1 MATLI
6 ENFLGGLKNSENAAY
21 IEAVSEIYNTLFE
34 ADGDTTVSAKPSV
47 KPLAD
52 REAEAMSRYN
62 ELSSALKNLIDPII
76 NAGLEF
82 DKVTG
87 KSLDEFITDIES
99 VDVKLSDLQAM
110 ANKDLEANAPAP
122 TNLDARSGVL
132 YTLAV
137 GVNAMN
143 GDLMRQ
149 SLKWLYNHVSKNKS
163 TAADQE
169 AFANA
174 KVQQVI
180 AQPRLSAWASSPDQ
194 KEKIKNAALEYIRAL
209 ATNVP
214 LVMKQY
220 LNDAANEKRN
230 ARAIANIH
238 QALYGSEVK
247 PFATNAEKN
256 AEKAAEYQNLANEY
270 AQKAEECKAQLATAA
285 EDEIASIQLEIN
297 KYTNLADINQKL
309 ADKYSGKM
317 NVDNVADL
325 QVGALTDTKKT
336 PKVKADDGET
346 DSVFSVKV
354 DELENERIVME
365 DLFNSSAEGQDL
377 TIQVPINFVR
387 ATTMAEKKGAN
398 EAAKIDVALMANTY
412 KSMKARV
419 LRKILAAAKDNIALR
434 GLLDPAG
441 VKACTAKNAERVFE
455 TTILDPAKFTINEVK
470 ISGIDEFD
478 QPDVNSGIITFKYN
492 KNAASIKSLLQ
503 IIVDA
508 LSPDK
513 PILCNIKLGDIADAS
528 EAGVQDLNAD
538 ANEQAVYQEKL
549 GTVVDSDLDVNKD
562 DNIVGVSAVCA
573 SPSAAAKLADFAK
586 TLPHLYLDNVNG
598 VRQYARNFKVG
609 VTALSSDP
617 SVHNVVSLIFTGDIS
632 TITPREST
640 ILKVAVA
647 GMESA
652 MENFEEGDV
661 VTTQHSSNVGHS
673 LVHDQGDGQK
683 AALRALLQ
691 AHRSSDHTVNR
702 NMFYNQEYVDNI
714 IGNGD
719 EYIPYSKNTLES
731 KLVKGE
737 DDKLGKTLVAA
748 VERFLKTHTLQE
760 ANEALTCDQ
769 TNSDSFSQIVARIA
783 DKIMRYK
790 RANKLESINDLLSS
804 LFEAEEETGLNPF
817 AALADDDD
825 DDDEVEST
833 EPVVSEETPA
843 SVEDNDQIATEPT
856 AIDTVAEPE
865 VASVDPEA
873 EKEIINTSDE
883 IATRLI
889 ESGIIDYLLKQ
900 SKRGSAKTDNDFS
913 TVSGAYGD
921 VIKDVINS
929 TPTEQLLNAIKASE
943 SDNTMFDNMSIQAFL
958 ADNIVASMPNLSRV
972 ERKAKTAEIRDE
984 LEQHRDEIIELV
996 KEAVA
1001 NGEAHDKLLGSAQ
1014 SYMQQLAS
1022 LYSNRK
1028 RTVKT
1033 LKDASQH
1040 HRKENV
1046 DDLGMS
1052 DDAFDVSVK
1061 SDAVRDQAIA
1071 AAKANA
1077 ETRKFNPTGRMK
1089 FGSSRMSRTNTRR

>member
-34 ADGDTTVSAKPSV
+34 ADGDTAVSAKPSV
-47 KPLAD
+47 KSLAD

-62 ELSSALKNLIDPII
+62 ELSSALKNLINPII

-87 KSLDEFITDIES
+87 KSLPEFDKDIES
-99 VDVKLSDLQAM
+99 VNVRLSDLQAM
-110 ANKDLEANAPAP
+110 ANKDLAANAPTP
-122 TNLDARSGVL
+122 TNLDARSGAL

-149 SLKWLYNHVSKNKS
+149 SLNWLYNHVSKNKS

-180 AQPRLSAWASSPDQ
+180 AQPRLRAWASSPDQ

-214 LVMKQY
+214 LVMHQY
-220 LNDAANEKRN
+220 LTRYTADSERN

-247 PFATNAEKN
+247 PFATNAD
-256 AEKAAEYQNLANEY
+256 KAAEYQNLANDY
-270 AQKAEECKAQLATAA
+270 AQKAEECKEQLTAA
-285 EDEIASIQLEIN
+285 EQKLAAGDAAAEGEIASIQNEIN
-297 KYTNLADINQKL
+297 EYTNLAAVNQKL
-309 ADKYSGKM
+309 ADKFSGKM
-317 NVDNVADL
+317 TPDKVANYQAD
-325 QVGALTDTKKT
+325 ALTDTDTKKT
-336 PKVKADDGET
+336 PKVKTDDGET

-354 DELENERIVME
+354 DELKNERLVME

-387 ATTMAEKKGAN
+387 ATKAAN
-398 EAAKIDVALMANTY
+398 IDVALMANTY

-419 LRKILAAAKDNIALR
+419 LRKILAAAKNNTALR
-434 GLLDPAG
+434 GLLDPVG
-441 VKACTAKNAERVFE
+441 VKAAADRVFE

-508 LSPDK
+508 LSLDK

-528 EAGVQDLNAD
+528 EAGVQDLNSD

-562 DNIVGVSAVCA
+562 DNIIGVSAVCA
-573 SPSAAAKLADFAK
+573 SPSAANKLADFAK
-586 TLPHLYLDNVNG
+586 TLPHLYLENVRG
-598 VRQYARNFKVG
+598 VRRYARDFKVG
-609 VTALSSDP
+609 ITALSSDP
-617 SVHNVVSLIFTGDIS
+617 SVHNVVSLIFTGDLS
-632 TITPREST
+632 TASPSEST

-652 MENFEEGDV
+652 MENFDEGDV

-673 LVHDQGDGQK
+673 LVHDQGDGQQV
-683 AALRALLQ
+683 ALRTLLQ

-702 NMFYNQEYVDNI
+702 NMFYNPEYGDNI

-748 VERFLKTHTLQE
+748 IERFLKTHTLQK
-760 ANEALTCDQ
+760 ANAALNCDQ
-769 TNSDSFSQIVARIA
+769 TDSNSFSQFVTRIA

-804 LFEAEEETGLNPF
+804 LFEAEEATGLNPF

-825 DDDEVEST
+825 DEVEST
-833 EPVVSEETPA
+833 EPAVSEETPA
-843 SVEDNDQIATEPT
+843 PVEDNDQVAAEPT
-856 AIDTVAEPE
+856 AIDTVAE
-865 VASVDPEA
+865 VDPAA
-873 EKEIINTSDE
+873 EQEIIITSDE

-889 ESGIIDYLLKQ
+889 ESGIIDYLRNQ
-900 SKRGSAKTDNDFS
+900 ATRGSAKTDDDFS
-913 TVSGAYGD
+913 TVSRTYGD
-921 VIKDVINS
+921 AIKNIINS
-929 TPTEQLLNAIKASE
+929 TPTERLLIAINASE
-943 SDNTMFDNMSIQAFL
+943 RDNPMYANMSIPSFL
-958 ADNIVASMPNLSRV
+958 ADNIVEPMSDLSRE
-972 ERKAKTAEIRDE
+972 ERKAKAAEIRNE
-984 LEQHRDEIIELV
+984 LEQHRDELIKSV
-996 KEAVA
+996 KDAVA

-1028 RTVKT
+1028 RTVKA
-1033 LKDASQH
+1033 LKDASQY
-1040 HRKENV
+1040 HRKEN
-1046 DDLGMS
+1046 DDELG
-1052 DDAFDVSVK
+1052 FNTSVK
-1061 SDAVRDQAIA
+1061 PDAVRDQAIA

-1077 ETRKFNPTGRMK
+1077 ETRKINPMGRMK